1 MKSKTVEELLKISK
15 TTLLQRI
22 KTHNMDI
29 PKTLSGQNIFRW
41 EHVIKLMFLEKYNY
55 INNLNTKVITVS
67 QNKGGVGK
75 TTSVINLATGLSYIG
90 KTLMIDLDS
99 QGNLS
104 QAFDLY
110 LTNDKKSVS
119 DVFDDES
126 CFDEA
131 LVKINPNLHILPN
144 SLKFEKWK
152 RTNRNDTKSPFILK
166 KLLKNIKSN
175 YNFILIDTPPALDF
189 SLHIALYA
197 SQFCLI
203 PIEPHPFALDGISNI
218 IEEIE
223 YIGSNDVI
231 ADFNLKILGV
241 FINLFEKN
249 TLNEQIAE
257 SVMESFDTFNTK
269 IRKAVAIQQSQA
281 VKKSVFDHDE
291 ASLVAYDYYNLLFE
305 ILERLIGEG

>member
-1 MKSKTVEELLKISK
+1 MKTKTVEELLKVSK

-22 KTHNMDI
+22 KNYNLDI
-29 PKTLSGQNIFRW
+29 PKTQSGQNIFKW
-41 EHVIKLMFLEKYNY
+41 EHIIKLTFLEKYSY
-55 INNLNTKVITVS
+55 INNLNCKVMTIS

-75 TTSVINLATGLSYIG
+75 TTSVINLGTGLSYIG
-90 KTLMIDLDS
+90 KTLLIDLDS

-110 LTNDKKSVS
+110 LTNDQKSVS
-119 DVFDDES
+119 DVFDDPDNFEI
-126 CFDEA
+126 A
-131 LVKINPNLHILPN
+131 VIKINPNLHILPN

-166 KLLKNIKSN
+166 KILKNIKNN

-189 SLHIALYA
+189 ALHIALYA

-223 YIGSNDVI
+223 YIGSNDAI

-257 SVMESFDTFNTK
+257 TVKENFNTFETK
-269 IRKAVAIQQSQA
+269 IKKAVAVQQSQA
-281 VKKSVFDHDE
+281 LKKAIFEHDE
-291 ASLVAYDYYNLLFE
+291 ASQVSYDYYNLLFE